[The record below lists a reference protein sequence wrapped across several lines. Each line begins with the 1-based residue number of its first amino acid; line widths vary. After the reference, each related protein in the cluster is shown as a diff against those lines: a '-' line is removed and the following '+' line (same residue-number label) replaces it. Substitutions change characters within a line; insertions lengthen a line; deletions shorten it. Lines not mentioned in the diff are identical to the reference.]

1 MEKREK
7 ENVEGFG
14 YIKTTDE
21 NGKDIFL
28 YPATRVYIP
37 EMENKTEDVFITI
50 EEPVKEKQYVPL
62 TTVSHSYPDEPQ
74 HQTIEEDSPVIIQS
88 PRGLNNAGIMGAN
101 LISKTI
107 DLGLNLRGS
116 FDIETDAGYARD
128 EIKYTPELVALMCGE
143 YPIKDEMPKK
153 IIMGYD
159 INDKPFEIV
168 TDVTDAGNIEL
179 FTEEQIPIIV
189 KMLHVLEN
197 QGAETLWS
205 MMTPEMYELAMNHS
219 ILSYELE
226 EYYIEDD
233 NKYNLVIDKDL
244 NDRYG
249 LTISIFGKDYD
260 E

>member
-1 MEKREK
+1 MRETEKV
-7 ENVEGFG
+7 NVDGFE

-28 YPATRVYIP
+28 YPPNRVYIP
-37 EMENKTEDVFITI
+37 EMENTEENVFITM
-50 EEPVKEKQYVPL
+50 EEPAKEKQYVPL
-62 TTVSHSYPDEPQ
+62 ITVSNSYPDEPQ
-74 HQTIEEDSPVIIQS
+74 HQTIDV
-88 PRGLNNAGIMGAN
+88 GFMNGNG
-101 LISKTI
+101 ISKTV

-116 FDIETDAGYARD
+116 FDIETDIEHEENKKYTEYVSD
-128 EIKYTPELVALMCGE
+128 EIKHTPELSALMYGE
-143 YPIKDEMPKK
+143 YPVKDEIPKN
-153 IIMGYD
+153 ILHGYD

-168 TDVTDAGNIEL
+168 TDITDAGNIEL

-189 KMLHVLEN
+189 RMLHILEN

-244 NDRYG
+244 NEKYG

>member
-1 MEKREK
+1 MEKIEK
-7 ENVEGFG
+7 VNAGGFE

-21 NGKDIFL
+21 NGRDIFL
-28 YPATRVYIP
+28 YPPT
-37 EMENKTEDVFITI
+37 
-50 EEPVKEKQYVPL
+50 
-62 TTVSHSYPDEPQ
+62 PDEPQ
-74 HQTIEEDSPVIIQS
+74 HQTIEEDSPIIIQS

-101 LISKTI
+101 GISKTV

-116 FDIETDAGYARD
+116 FDIETDTYDMKNGKYLEYGPN
-128 EIKYTPELVALMCGE
+128 EIKYTPELSALGE
-143 YPIKDEMPKK
+143 IPTSKK

-233 NKYNLVIDKDL
+233 NKYNLVIDEDL
-244 NDRYG
+244 NNRYG

>member
-1 MEKREK
+1 MEKIEK
-7 ENVEGFG
+7 VNAGGFE

-28 YPATRVYIP
+28 YPPTRVYIP
-37 EMENKTEDVFITI
+37 EMENKTEDVFITM
-50 EEPVKEKQYVPL
+50 EEPVKEKRYVPL

-74 HQTIEEDSPVIIQS
+74 HQIIDV
-88 PRGLNNAGIMGAN
+88 GFMNGNG
-101 LISKTI
+101 ISKTI
-107 DLGLNLRGS
+107 DLGLNPKGS
-116 FDIETDAGYARD
+116 FDIETDAYDIENGKYLEYGPN
-128 EIKYTPELVALMCGE
+128 EIKYTPELSALAE
-143 YPIKDEMPKK
+143 VPTSKK

-159 INDKPFEIV
+159 INDIPFEIV

-205 MMTPEMYELAMNHS
+205 MMTPEMNELAMNHS

-260 E
+260 V